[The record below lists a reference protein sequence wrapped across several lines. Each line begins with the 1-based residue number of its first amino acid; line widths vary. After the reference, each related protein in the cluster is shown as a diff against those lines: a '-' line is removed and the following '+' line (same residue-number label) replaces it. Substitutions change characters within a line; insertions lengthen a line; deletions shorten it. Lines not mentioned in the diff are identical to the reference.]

1 MHAPRSPCIL
11 QQCCPPIFPFA
22 VPKVTSACGL
32 SRTRRIWPQMRR
44 KHFPEHALP
53 SACTSRRKHFPTRR
67 IWPQMRRRKGAN
79 EVWDGCGGLG
89 GAGTGPALLDRF
101 GYAPGGAQALADAA
115 LLGVD
120 VELGVLIKLE
130 RLIQKLHLSPP
141 VLLAPV
147 PRQPQASRILF
158 RCLSTLH
165 MGVQETAACR
175 ARNRPVA
182 TSNQQLPTKQRQPA
196 TTAGAATAGGNHG
209 RRCASL
215 VLWCYGAILF
225 CTRCSQPRWTH
236 AHPDTC
242 TPGHMHT
249 WTLPTSMLCC
259 RT

>member
-1 MHAPRSPCIL
+1 MHAPRSLCIL
-11 QQCCPPIFPFA
+11 HQCCPPT
-22 VPKVTSACGL
+22 VPMVTSACGL

-44 KHFPEHALP
+44 KHFPAHAH
-53 SACTSRRKHFPTRR
+53 AGTRRKRKHFPTRR

-101 GYAPGGAQALADAA
+101 GYAPGGAQALADVA
-115 LLGVD
+115 LLSVD

-147 PRQPQASRILF
+147 PRQPHASRILL
-158 RCLSTLH
+158 RCLPTLH
-165 MGVQETAACR
+165 MVVPETAACR

-182 TSNQQLPTKQRQPA
+182 TSNQQLPTKPRQAA
-196 TTAGAATAGGNHG
+196 TTAGAATRATAGGNLG

-215 VLWCYGAILF
+215 A
-225 CTRCSQPRWTH
+225 
-236 AHPDTC
+236 
-242 TPGHMHT
+242 
-249 WTLPTSMLCC
+249 
-259 RT
+259 